1 MGVAVDLKPIAGT
14 LAPRQDE
21 TKGPIQ
27 GIMCARTHARFARGK
42 LKHNT
47 DVVYYGAPLLTFPQ
61 KYLSVTR
68 T

>member
-1 MGVAVDLKPIAGT
+1 MSVAVDLKPIAGT
-14 LAPRQDE
+14 LGPSQD
-21 TKGPIQ
+21 GPIQ
-27 GIMCARTHARFARGK
+27 NIMRARTHACFAHGK

-47 DVVYYGAPLLTFPQ
+47 DVVYYGTPLLTFLQ